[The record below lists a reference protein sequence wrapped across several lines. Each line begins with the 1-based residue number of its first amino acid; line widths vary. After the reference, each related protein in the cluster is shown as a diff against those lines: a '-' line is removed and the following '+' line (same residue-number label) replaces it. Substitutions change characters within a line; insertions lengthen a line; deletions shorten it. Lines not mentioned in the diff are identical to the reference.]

1 MANLCEVCGR
11 IEDETMETS
20 ELMAET
26 LHVCEPC
33 RKDRQARGEEEI
45 GM

>member
-1 MANLCEVCGR
+1 MANLCEVCGQ

-26 LHVCEPC
+26 LHVCASC
-33 RKDRQARGEEEI
+33 RKDRKESGAEEI

>member
-11 IEDETMETS
+11 MDDETMETT

-26 LHVCEPC
+26 LHVCEQC
-33 RKDRQARGEEEI
+33 RKDRQSVEDESST
-45 GM
+45 